1 MSNDPLHWLDDEL
14 ANLSAQH
21 LRRELPLW
29 SRDLDSGAID
39 SGEASQINFASNDYL
54 GLARE
59 LNSPTLQ
66 ATLEEFGWGSGASP
80 LVTGRTTVHAA
91 LESDLAAFKATEGA
105 LTFPT
110 GYAAN
115 VGAIAA
121 VVGKQDVILS
131 DTRNHASIIDGCR
144 LSGATVLVYQHNDMA
159 HLAELLTSAS
169 SHRRRLIV
177 TDSLFSMDGDVA
189 PLAKIAELSRAHDC
203 MLMIDEAH
211 ATGVFGEHGRGLAE
225 LFHCEDAVDI
235 TVGTFSKAL
244 GSIGGFVAGSEKL
257 IDWLANSARSYM
269 FSTALPAAC
278 ASASR
283 SAVQLIQTEPH
294 RREQLLSN
302 AQYLRQ
308 RLQSIGLLHESHN
321 EFCSQI
327 VPIVVGM
334 PEKAIA
340 LSAAL
345 ESAGMLVPAIR
356 PPTVPAGGS
365 MLRVSLSARHTQ
377 AEMDLLVDVLATHSS

>member
-1 MSNDPLHWLDDEL
+1 MSKDPLHWLEDEL
-14 ANLSAQH
+14 ANLSEQH

-29 SRDLDSGAID
+29 SRDLDSRSIG
-39 SGEASQINFASNDYL
+39 SGDVSLINFASNDYL
-54 GLARE
+54 GLAGE

-80 LVTGRTTVHAA
+80 LVTGRTAVHAA
-91 LESDLAAFKATEGA
+91 LESDLAAFKVTERA
-105 LTFPT
+105 LTFST

-115 VGAIAA
+115 VGTIAA
-121 VVGKQDVILS
+121 LVGKQDVILS
-131 DTRNHASIIDGCR
+131 DARNHASIIDGCR
-144 LSGATVLVYQHNDMA
+144 LSGATVLVYRHKDVD
-159 HLAELLTSAS
+159 HLAELLSAATSY
-169 SHRRRLIV
+169 RRRLIV

-211 ATGVFGEHGRGLAE
+211 ATGVFGEHGRGLVE
-225 LFHCEDAVDI
+225 LFNCEDAVDV

-244 GSIGGFVAGSEKL
+244 GSIGGFVAGSKSL

-278 ASASR
+278 ARASR

-302 AQYLRQ
+302 AQHLRQ
-308 RLQSIGLLHESHN
+308 RLQSAGMLDESQN

-327 VPIVVGM
+327 IPIAVGT
-334 PEKAIA
+334 PEKTIA
-340 LSAAL
+340 QSTAL
-345 ESAGMLVPAIR
+345 KSAGLLVPAIR
-356 PPTVPAGGS
+356 PPTVPVGGS
-365 MLRVSLSARHTQ
+365 ILRVSLSAMHTQ
-377 AEMDLLVDVLATHSS
+377 TEIDQLADVLATN

>member
-1 MSNDPLHWLDDEL
+1 MPNDPLYWLEEAL
-14 ANLSAQH
+14 ANLSEQH

-29 SRDLDSGAID
+29 SRDRAGGAIC
-39 SGEASQINFASNDYL
+39 SGDVSLINFASNDYL

-80 LVTGRTTVHAA
+80 LVTGRTKVHAA
-91 LESDLAAFKATEGA
+91 LESDLAVFKATERA
-105 LTFPT
+105 ITFPT

-115 VGAIAA
+115 VGTIAA
-121 VVGKQDVILS
+121 LVGKQDVILS
-131 DTRNHASIIDGCR
+131 DAHNHASIIDGCR
-144 LSGATVLVYQHNDMA
+144 LSGATVLVYRHKDVD
-159 HLAELLTSAS
+159 HLAELLAAAT

-177 TDSLFSMDGDVA
+177 TDSLFSMGGDVA
-189 PLAKIAELSRAHDC
+189 PLLQIAELSRNHDC

-211 ATGVFGEHGRGLAE
+211 ATGVLGKHGRGLAE
-225 LFHCEDAVDI
+225 LLDCEDAVDI

-257 IDWLANSARSYM
+257 IDWLANSARSYI

-278 ASASR
+278 CSASR
-283 SAVQLIQTEPH
+283 CSVQLIQSEPY

-308 RLQSIGLLHESHN
+308 RLQAIGLLHESQN

-327 VPIVVGM
+327 VPVVVGI

-345 ESAGMLVPAIR
+345 KSAGLLVPAIR
-356 PPTVPAGGS
+356 PPTVPIDGS
-365 MLRVSLSARHTQ
+365 MLRVSLSAVHTQ
-377 AEMDLLVDVLATHSS
+377 VEMDQLVDVLATN

>member
-1 MSNDPLHWLDDEL
+1 MSNDPLQWLEDEL
-14 ANLSAQH
+14 ASLSEEH
-21 LRRELPLW
+21 LRRELQLW
-29 SRDLDSGAID
+29 SRDRDSGSIY
-39 SGEASQINFASNDYL
+39 SGDVSLINFASNDYL
-54 GLARE
+54 GLARK
-59 LNSPTLQ
+59 LNDPTMQ
-66 ATLEEFGWGSGASP
+66 KTLEEFGWGSGASP
-80 LVTGRTTVHAA
+80 LVTGRSPVHAA
-91 LESDLAAFKATEGA
+91 LENDLAAFKATASA

-115 VGAIAA
+115 VGTITAL
-121 VVGKQDVILS
+121 VDKQDVILS
-131 DTRNHASIIDGCR
+131 DARNHASIVDGCR
-144 LSGATVLVYQHNDMA
+144 LSGATVLVYRHNDVD
-159 HLAELLTSAS
+159 HLAELLGTAT

-189 PLAKIAELSRAHDC
+189 PLAKIAELSREHDC

-225 LFHCEDAVDI
+225 LFNCEDAVAV

-244 GSIGGFVAGSEKL
+244 GSIGGFVAGSKSL

-278 ASASR
+278 ASANR

-302 AQYLRQ
+302 AQHLRE
-308 RLQSIGLLHESHN
+308 RLQLVGLLDESQN

-327 VPIVVGM
+327 VPVIVGT

-340 LSAAL
+340 LSATL
-345 ESAGMLVPAIR
+345 KSAGLLVPAIR
-356 PPTVPAGGS
+356 PPTVPVGGS
-365 MLRVSLSARHTQ
+365 MLRVSLSAMHTQ
-377 AEMDLLVDVLATHSS
+377 TEMDQLLDILITN

>member
-1 MSNDPLHWLDDEL
+1 MSNDPLYWLEEEL
-14 ANLSAQH
+14 ANLSEQN
-21 LRRELPLW
+21 LRRELPSW
-29 SRDLDSGAID
+29 SRDRESGAICRGD
-39 SGEASQINFASNDYL
+39 VSLINFASNDYL
-54 GLARE
+54 GLAQE

-91 LESDLAAFKATEGA
+91 LESDLAAFKATERA

-115 VGAIAA
+115 VGTIAA
-121 VVGKQDVILS
+121 LVGKQDVILS
-131 DTRNHASIIDGCR
+131 DARNHASIIDGCR
-144 LSGATVLVYQHNDMA
+144 LSAAKVLVYRHNDVD
-159 HLAELLTSAS
+159 HLAELLGAAT

-189 PLAKIAELSRAHDC
+189 PLDKIAELARAHNC

-225 LFHCEDAVDI
+225 LFDCEDAVDV

-244 GSIGGFVAGSEKL
+244 GSIGGFVAGSKLL

-294 RREQLLSN
+294 RRGQLLSN
-302 AQYLRQ
+302 AQHLRQ
-308 RLQSIGLLHESHN
+308 RLQSIGMLHESQN

-327 VPIVVGM
+327 VPVVVGA
-334 PEKAIA
+334 PEKATA

-345 ESAGMLVPAIR
+345 KSAGLLVPAIR
-356 PPTVPAGGS
+356 PPTVPVGGS
-365 MLRVSLSARHTQ
+365 MLRVSLSAMHTQ
-377 AEMDLLVDVLATHSS
+377 SEMDQLVDVLTTN

>member
-1 MSNDPLHWLDDEL
+1 MSNDPLHWLEDEL
-14 ANLSAQH
+14 ANLSEQH
-21 LRRELPLW
+21 LQRELQLW
-29 SRDLDSGAID
+29 SRDRDSGSIC
-39 SGEASQINFASNDYL
+39 SGDVSLINFASNDYL

-59 LNSPTLQ
+59 LNSSALQ
-66 ATLEEFGWGSGASP
+66 TTLEKFGWGSGASP

-91 LESDLAAFKATEGA
+91 LESDLAAFKATERA

-110 GYAAN
+110 GYTAN
-115 VGAIAA
+115 VGTIAA
-121 VVGKQDVILS
+121 LVGKQDVILS

-144 LSGATVLVYQHNDMA
+144 LSGARVLVYRHNDVD
-159 HLAELLTSAS
+159 HLAELLAAAT

-189 PLAKIAELSRAHDC
+189 PLDKIAELSRAHNC

-225 LFHCEDAVDI
+225 LFNCEDAVDV

-244 GSIGGFVAGSEKL
+244 GSIGGFVAGGKLL

-283 SAVQLIQTEPH
+283 SAVQLIQTEPY

-302 AQYLRQ
+302 AQHLRQ
-308 RLQSIGLLHESHN
+308 RLQSIGMLPESQN
-321 EFCSQI
+321 GFCSQI
-327 VPIVVGM
+327 VPVVVGT

-345 ESAGMLVPAIR
+345 KSAGLLVPAIR
-356 PPTVPAGGS
+356 PPTVPVGGS

-377 AEMDLLVDVLATHSS
+377 TEINQLADVLTTN

>member
-1 MSNDPLHWLDDEL
+1 MSNDPLQWLEDEL
-14 ANLSAQH
+14 ASLSEEH

-29 SRDLDSGAID
+29 SRDRDSGSIY
-39 SGEASQINFASNDYL
+39 SGDVSLINFASNDYL
-54 GLARE
+54 GLARK
-59 LNSPTLQ
+59 LNDSTMQ
-66 ATLEEFGWGSGASP
+66 KTLEEFGWGSGASP
-80 LVTGRTTVHAA
+80 LVTGRSPVHAA
-91 LESDLAAFKATEGA
+91 LENDLAAFKATASA

-115 VGAIAA
+115 VGTITAL
-121 VVGKQDVILS
+121 VDKQDVILS
-131 DTRNHASIIDGCR
+131 DARNHASIVDGCR
-144 LSGATVLVYQHNDMA
+144 LSGAAVLVYRHNDVD
-159 HLAELLTSAS
+159 HLAELLGTST

-225 LFHCEDAVDI
+225 LFNCEDAVDV

-244 GSIGGFVAGSEKL
+244 GSIGGFVAGSKSL

-278 ASASR
+278 ASVNR

-294 RREQLLSN
+294 RRDQLLFN
-302 AQYLRQ
+302 AQHLRE
-308 RLQSIGLLHESHN
+308 RLQSVGLLDESQN

-327 VPIVVGM
+327 VPVIVDT

-345 ESAGMLVPAIR
+345 KSAGLLVPAIR
-356 PPTVPAGGS
+356 PPTVPVGGS
-365 MLRVSLSARHTQ
+365 MLRVSLSAMHTQ
-377 AEMDLLVDVLATHSS
+377 TEMDQLLDALTTN

>member
-1 MSNDPLHWLDDEL
+1 MSNDALYWLEEEL
-14 ANLSAQH
+14 ANLSEQN
-21 LRRELPLW
+21 LRRELPSW
-29 SRDLDSGAID
+29 SRDRESGAICRGD
-39 SGEASQINFASNDYL
+39 VSLINFASNDYL
-54 GLARE
+54 GLAQE

-91 LESDLAAFKATEGA
+91 LESDLAAFKATERA

-115 VGAIAA
+115 VGTIAA
-121 VVGKQDVILS
+121 LVGKQDVILS
-131 DTRNHASIIDGCR
+131 DARNHASIIDGCR
-144 LSGATVLVYQHNDMA
+144 LSGATVLVYRHKDVD
-159 HLAELLTSAS
+159 HLAELLAAAT

-177 TDSLFSMDGDVA
+177 TDTLFSMDGDVA
-189 PLAKIAELSRAHDC
+189 PLAQIAELSRTHDC

-211 ATGVFGEHGRGLAE
+211 ATGVFGKHGRGLAE
-225 LFHCEDAVDI
+225 LLDCEDAVDI

-278 ASASR
+278 ASANR
-283 SAVQLIQTEPH
+283 SAVQLIQSQPH

-345 ESAGMLVPAIR
+345 HAAGLLVPAIR
-356 PPTVPAGGS
+356 PPTVPVDGS
-365 MLRVSLSARHTQ
+365 MLRVSLSAVHTQ
-377 AEMDLLVDVLATHSS
+377 AEINQLVDVLATN

>member
-1 MSNDPLHWLDDEL
+1 MSNDPLQWLEDEL
-14 ANLSAQH
+14 ASLSEEH
-21 LRRELPLW
+21 LRRELQLW
-29 SRDLDSGAID
+29 SRDRDSGFIY
-39 SGEASQINFASNDYL
+39 SGDVSLINFASNDYL
-54 GLARE
+54 GLARK
-59 LNSPTLQ
+59 LNDPTMQ
-66 ATLEEFGWGSGASP
+66 KTLEEFGWGSGASP
-80 LVTGRTTVHAA
+80 LVTGRSPVHAA
-91 LESDLAAFKATEGA
+91 LENDLAAFKATASA

-115 VGAIAA
+115 VGTITAL
-121 VVGKQDVILS
+121 VDKQDVILS
-131 DTRNHASIIDGCR
+131 DARNHASIVDGCR
-144 LSGATVLVYQHNDMA
+144 LSGATVLVYRHNDVD
-159 HLAELLTSAS
+159 HLAELLGTAT

-225 LFHCEDAVDI
+225 LFNCEDAVAV

-244 GSIGGFVAGSEKL
+244 GSIGGFVAGSKSL

-278 ASASR
+278 ASANR

-302 AQYLRQ
+302 AQHLRE
-308 RLQSIGLLHESHN
+308 RLQLVGLLDESQN

-327 VPIVVGM
+327 VPVIVGT

-340 LSAAL
+340 LSATL
-345 ESAGMLVPAIR
+345 KSAGLLVPAIR
-356 PPTVPAGGS
+356 PPTVPVGGS
-365 MLRVSLSARHTQ
+365 MLRVSLSAMHTQ
-377 AEMDLLVDVLATHSS
+377 TEMDQLLDILITN

>member
-1 MSNDPLHWLDDEL
+1 MSNDPLHWLEDEL
-14 ANLSAQH
+14 AGLSAQH
-21 LRRELPLW
+21 LRRELQLW
-29 SRDLDSGAID
+29 SRDRDSGSIC
-39 SGEASQINFASNDYL
+39 SGDVSLINFASNDYL

-59 LNSPTLQ
+59 LNSPTMQ
-66 ATLEEFGWGSGASP
+66 TTLEEFGWGSGASP

-91 LESDLAAFKATEGA
+91 LENDLAAFKATERA

-110 GYAAN
+110 GYMAN
-115 VGAIAA
+115 VGTIAA
-121 VVGKQDVILS
+121 LVGKQDVILS

-144 LSGATVLVYQHNDMA
+144 LSAAKVLVYRHNDVD
-159 HLAELLTSAS
+159 HLAELLGAAT

-189 PLAKIAELSRAHDC
+189 PLDKIAELARAHNC

-225 LFHCEDAVDI
+225 LFNCEDAVDV

-244 GSIGGFVAGSEKL
+244 GSIGGFVAGSKLL

-302 AQYLRQ
+302 AHHLRQ
-308 RLQSIGLLHESHN
+308 RLQSIGLLPESQN
-321 EFCSQI
+321 EFYSQI
-327 VPIVVGM
+327 VPVVVGT
-334 PEKAIA
+334 PEKATA

-345 ESAGMLVPAIR
+345 KSAGLLVPAIR
-356 PPTVPAGGS
+356 PPTVPVGGS
-365 MLRVSLSARHTQ
+365 MLRVSLSAMHTQ
-377 AEMDLLVDVLATHSS
+377 SEMDQLVDVLTTN

>member
-1 MSNDPLHWLDDEL
+1 MSKDSLYWLEDEL
-14 ANLSAQH
+14 ANLSVQH

-29 SRDLDSGAID
+29 SRDLDSGAIYGGD
-39 SGEASQINFASNDYL
+39 VSLINFASNDYL

-91 LESDLAAFKATEGA
+91 LESDLAAFKATERA
-105 LTFPT
+105 LTFPA

-115 VGAIAA
+115 VGTIAA
-121 VVGKQDVILS
+121 LVGKQDVILS
-131 DTRNHASIIDGCR
+131 DIRNHASIIDGCR
-144 LSGATVLVYQHNDMA
+144 LSGATVLVYRHNDMA

-225 LFHCEDAVDI
+225 LFHCEAAVDV

-257 IDWLANSARSYM
+257 IDWLANSARSYI

-278 ASASR
+278 SSACR
-283 SAVQLIQTEPH
+283 SAVQLIQSEPQ
-294 RREQLLSN
+294 RRKQLLSN

-308 RLQSIGLLHESHN
+308 RLHSIRLLHESHN
-321 EFCSQI
+321 EFCTQI
-327 VPIVVGM
+327 VPVVVGT

-345 ESAGMLVPAIR
+345 RSAGLLVPAIR

-377 AEMDLLVDVLATHSS
+377 TEMDHLVDVLATH

>member
-1 MSNDPLHWLDDEL
+1 MSNDPLHWLEDEL
-14 ANLSAQH
+14 AGLSAQH
-21 LRRELPLW
+21 LRRELQFWNRERVNGSLCSGDVPL
-29 SRDLDSGAID
+29 
-39 SGEASQINFASNDYL
+39 INFACNDYL

-59 LNSPTLQ
+59 LNSSTLQ
-66 ATLEEFGWGSGASP
+66 TTLAEFGWGSGASP

-91 LESDLAAFKATEGA
+91 LENDLATFKATASA

-115 VGAIAA
+115 VGTIAA
-121 VVGKQDVILS
+121 LVDKQDVILS
-131 DTRNHASIIDGCR
+131 DARNHASIVDGCR
-144 LSGATVLVYQHNDMA
+144 LSGATVLIYRHNDVD
-159 HLAELLTSAS
+159 HLAELLGTAPP
-169 SHRRRLIV
+169 HRRRLIV

-189 PLAKIAELSRAHDC
+189 PLPKIAELSRTHDC

-225 LFHCEDAVDI
+225 LFNCEDAVAV

-244 GSIGGFVAGSEKL
+244 GSIGGFVVGSKPL

-278 ASASR
+278 ASANR

-302 AQYLRQ
+302 AQHLRQ
-308 RLQSIGLLHESHN
+308 RLQSKGMLDESQN

-327 VPIVVGM
+327 VPIVVGS

-345 ESAGMLVPAIR
+345 KSAGLLVPAIR
-356 PPTVPAGGS
+356 PPTVTVGGS
-365 MLRVSLSARHTQ
+365 MLRVSLSAMHTQ
-377 AEMDLLVDVLATHSS
+377 TEIDQLVDVLAIN

>member
-1 MSNDPLHWLDDEL
+1 MSNDPLQWLEDEL
-14 ANLSAQH
+14 ASLSEEH
-21 LRRELPLW
+21 LRRELQLW
-29 SRDLDSGAID
+29 SRDRDSGSIY
-39 SGEASQINFASNDYL
+39 SGDVSLINFASNDYL
-54 GLARE
+54 GLARK
-59 LNSPTLQ
+59 LNDPTMQ
-66 ATLEEFGWGSGASP
+66 KTLEEFGWGSGASP
-80 LVTGRTTVHAA
+80 LVTGRSPVHAA
-91 LESDLAAFKATEGA
+91 LENDLAAFKATASA

-115 VGAIAA
+115 VGTITAL
-121 VVGKQDVILS
+121 VDKQDVILS
-131 DTRNHASIIDGCR
+131 DARNHASIVDGCR
-144 LSGATVLVYQHNDMA
+144 LSGATVLVYRHNDVD
-159 HLAELLTSAS
+159 HLAELLGIAT

-189 PLAKIAELSRAHDC
+189 PLAKIAELSREHDC

-225 LFHCEDAVDI
+225 LFNCEDAVAV

-244 GSIGGFVAGSEKL
+244 GSIGGFVAGSKSL

-278 ASASR
+278 ASANR

-302 AQYLRQ
+302 AQHLRE
-308 RLQSIGLLHESHN
+308 RLQLVGLLDESQN

-327 VPIVVGM
+327 VPVIVGT

-340 LSAAL
+340 LSATL
-345 ESAGMLVPAIR
+345 KSAGLLVPAIR
-356 PPTVPAGGS
+356 PPTVPVGGS
-365 MLRVSLSARHTQ
+365 MLRVSLSAMHTQ
-377 AEMDLLVDVLATHSS
+377 TEMDQLLDILITN

>member
-1 MSNDPLHWLDDEL
+1 MSNDPLYWLEEEL
-14 ANLSAQH
+14 ANLSEQH

-29 SRDLDSGAID
+29 SRDRESGAICNGD
-39 SGEASQINFASNDYL
+39 VSLINFASNDYL

-59 LNSPTLQ
+59 LNSPTLR
-66 ATLEEFGWGSGASP
+66 ATMEKFGWGSGASP

-91 LESDLAAFKATEGA
+91 LESDLAAFKSTERA
-105 LTFPT
+105 ITFPT

-121 VVGKQDVILS
+121 LVDKQDVILS
-131 DTRNHASIIDGCR
+131 DARNHASIIDGCR
-144 LSGATVLVYQHNDMA
+144 LSGATVLVYRHNDVD
-159 HLAELLTSAS
+159 HLTELLGTATSY
-169 SHRRRLIV
+169 RRRLIV

-278 ASASR
+278 AIASR
-283 SAVQLIQTEPH
+283 SAVQLIQIEPH

-302 AQYLRQ
+302 ARYLRQ

-340 LSAAL
+340 LSTALNAAGL
-345 ESAGMLVPAIR
+345 LVPAIR
-356 PPTVPAGGS
+356 PPTVPVDGS
-365 MLRVSLSARHTQ
+365 MLRVSLSAVHTQ
-377 AEMDLLVDVLATHSS
+377 AEINQLVDVLATN

>member
-1 MSNDPLHWLDDEL
+1 MSSDPLFWLEEEL
-14 ANLSAQH
+14 ANLSEQH

-29 SRDLDSGAID
+29 SRDRESGAIC
-39 SGEASQINFASNDYL
+39 SGDVSLINFASNDYL
-54 GLARE
+54 GLAGE
-59 LNSPTLQ
+59 LNSPILQ

-91 LESDLAAFKATEGA
+91 LESDLAAFKSTERA
-105 LTFPT
+105 ITFPT

-115 VGAIAA
+115 VGTIAA
-121 VVGKQDVILS
+121 LVDKQDVILS
-131 DTRNHASIIDGCR
+131 DARNHASIIDGCR
-144 LSGATVLVYQHNDMA
+144 LSGATVLVYRHKDVD
-159 HLAELLTSAS
+159 HLAELLADAT

-189 PLAKIAELSRAHDC
+189 PLAKIAELSRAHNC

-225 LFHCEDAVDI
+225 LFNCEDAVDI

-257 IDWLANSARSYM
+257 TDWLANSARCYI

-278 ASASR
+278 ISACR

-308 RLQSIGLLHESHN
+308 RLQSIGLLHESQN

-327 VPIVVGM
+327 VPVVVGM

-345 ESAGMLVPAIR
+345 NAAGLLVPAIR
-356 PPTVPAGGS
+356 PPTVPIDGS
-365 MLRVSLSARHTQ
+365 MLRVSLSAVHTQ
-377 AEMDLLVDVLATHSS
+377 AEIDQLVDVLATN

>member
-1 MSNDPLHWLDDEL
+1 MSNDPLQWLEDEL
-14 ANLSAQH
+14 VGLSAQH
-21 LRRELPLW
+21 LRRELQSW
-29 SRDLDSGAID
+29 SRDRDSGSIC
-39 SGEASQINFASNDYL
+39 SGDVSLINFASNDYL

-59 LNSPTLQ
+59 LNSPTMQTTLQ
-66 ATLEEFGWGSGASP
+66 EFGWGSGASP

-91 LESDLAAFKATEGA
+91 LESDLAAFKATEQA

-110 GYAAN
+110 GYTAN
-115 VGAIAA
+115 VGTIAA
-121 VVGKQDVILS
+121 LVGKQDVILS

-144 LSGATVLVYQHNDMA
+144 LSAAKVLVYRHNDVD
-159 HLAELLTSAS
+159 HLAELLGAAT

-189 PLAKIAELSRAHDC
+189 PLDKIAELARAHNC

-225 LFHCEDAVDI
+225 LFDCEDAVDV

-244 GSIGGFVAGSEKL
+244 GSIGGFVAGSKLL

-302 AQYLRQ
+302 AYHLRQ
-308 RLQSIGLLHESHN
+308 RLQSIGLLPESQN
-321 EFCSQI
+321 EFYSQI
-327 VPIVVGM
+327 VPVVVGT
-334 PEKAIA
+334 PEKATA

-345 ESAGMLVPAIR
+345 KSAGLLVPAIR
-356 PPTVPAGGS
+356 PPTVPVGGS
-365 MLRVSLSARHTQ
+365 MLRVSLSAMHTQ
-377 AEMDLLVDVLATHSS
+377 SEMDQLVDVLTTN

>member
-1 MSNDPLHWLDDEL
+1 MSNDPLQWLEDEL
-14 ANLSAQH
+14 ASLSEEH
-21 LRRELPLW
+21 LRRELQLW
-29 SRDLDSGAID
+29 SRDRDSGSIY
-39 SGEASQINFASNDYL
+39 SGDVSLINFASNDYL
-54 GLARE
+54 GLARK
-59 LNSPTLQ
+59 LNDPTMQ
-66 ATLEEFGWGSGASP
+66 KTLEEFGWGSGASP
-80 LVTGRTTVHAA
+80 LVTGRSPVHAA
-91 LESDLAAFKATEGA
+91 LENDLAAFKATASA

-115 VGAIAA
+115 VGTITAL
-121 VVGKQDVILS
+121 VDKQDVILS
-131 DTRNHASIIDGCR
+131 DARNHASIVDGCR
-144 LSGATVLVYQHNDMA
+144 LSGATVLVYRHNDVD
-159 HLAELLTSAS
+159 HLAELLGTAT

-225 LFHCEDAVDI
+225 LFNCEDAVAV

-244 GSIGGFVAGSEKL
+244 GSIGGFVAGSKSL

-278 ASASR
+278 ASANR

-302 AQYLRQ
+302 AQHLRE
-308 RLQSIGLLHESHN
+308 RLQLVGLLDESQN

-327 VPIVVGM
+327 VPVIVGT

-340 LSAAL
+340 LSATL
-345 ESAGMLVPAIR
+345 KSAGLLVPAIR
-356 PPTVPAGGS
+356 PPTVPVGGS
-365 MLRVSLSARHTQ
+365 MLRVSLSAMHTQ
-377 AEMDLLVDVLATHSS
+377 TEMDQLLDILITN

>member
-1 MSNDPLHWLDDEL
+1 MSNDPLQWLEDEL
-14 ANLSAQH
+14 ASLSEEH
-21 LRRELPLW
+21 LRRELQLW
-29 SRDLDSGAID
+29 SRDRDSGSIY
-39 SGEASQINFASNDYL
+39 SGDVSLINFASNDYL
-54 GLARE
+54 GLARK
-59 LNSPTLQ
+59 LNDPTMQ
-66 ATLEEFGWGSGASP
+66 KTLEEFGWGSGASP
-80 LVTGRTTVHAA
+80 LVTGRSPVHAA
-91 LESDLAAFKATEGA
+91 LENDLAAFKATASA

-115 VGAIAA
+115 VGTITAL
-121 VVGKQDVILS
+121 VDKQDVILS
-131 DTRNHASIIDGCR
+131 DARNHASIVDGCR
-144 LSGATVLVYQHNDMA
+144 LSGATVLVYRHNDVD
-159 HLAELLTSAS
+159 HLAELLGTAK

-225 LFHCEDAVDI
+225 LFNCEDAVAV

-244 GSIGGFVAGSEKL
+244 GSIGGFVAGSKSL

-278 ASASR
+278 ASANR

-302 AQYLRQ
+302 AQHLRE
-308 RLQSIGLLHESHN
+308 RLQLVGLLDESQN

-327 VPIVVGM
+327 VPVIVGT

-340 LSAAL
+340 LSATL
-345 ESAGMLVPAIR
+345 KSAGLLVPAIR
-356 PPTVPAGGS
+356 PPTVPVGGS
-365 MLRVSLSARHTQ
+365 MLRVSLSAMHTQ
-377 AEMDLLVDVLATHSS
+377 TEMDQLLDILITN

>member
-1 MSNDPLHWLDDEL
+1 M
-14 ANLSAQH
+14 QK
-21 LRRELPLW
+21 
-29 SRDLDSGAID
+29 
-39 SGEASQINFASNDYL
+39 
-54 GLARE
+54 
-59 LNSPTLQ
+59 
-66 ATLEEFGWGSGASP
+66 TLEEFGWGSGASP
-80 LVTGRTTVHAA
+80 LVTGRSPVHAA
-91 LESDLAAFKATEGA
+91 LENDLAAFKATASA

-115 VGAIAA
+115 VGTITAL
-121 VVGKQDVILS
+121 VDKQDVILS
-131 DTRNHASIIDGCR
+131 DARNHASIVDGCR
-144 LSGATVLVYQHNDMA
+144 LSGATVLVYRHNDVD
-159 HLAELLTSAS
+159 HLAELLGTAT

-189 PLAKIAELSRAHDC
+189 PLAKIAELSREHDC

-225 LFHCEDAVDI
+225 LFNCEDAVAV

-244 GSIGGFVAGSEKL
+244 GSIGGFVAGSKSL

-278 ASASR
+278 ASANR

-302 AQYLRQ
+302 AQHLRE
-308 RLQSIGLLHESHN
+308 RLQLVGLLDESQN

-327 VPIVVGM
+327 VPVIVGT

-340 LSAAL
+340 LSATL
-345 ESAGMLVPAIR
+345 KSAGLLVPAIR
-356 PPTVPAGGS
+356 PPTVPVGGS
-365 MLRVSLSARHTQ
+365 MLRVSLSAMHTQ
-377 AEMDLLVDVLATHSS
+377 TEMDQLLDILITN

>member
-1 MSNDPLHWLDDEL
+1 MSNDPLQWLEDEL
-14 ANLSAQH
+14 ASLSEEH
-21 LRRELPLW
+21 LRRELQLW
-29 SRDLDSGAID
+29 SRDRDSGSIY
-39 SGEASQINFASNDYL
+39 SGDVSLINFASNDYL
-54 GLARE
+54 GLARK
-59 LNSPTLQ
+59 LNDPTMQ
-66 ATLEEFGWGSGASP
+66 KTLEEFGWGSGASP
-80 LVTGRTTVHAA
+80 LVTGRSPVHAA
-91 LESDLAAFKATEGA
+91 LENDLAAFKATASA

-115 VGAIAA
+115 VGTITAL
-121 VVGKQDVILS
+121 VDKQDVILS
-131 DTRNHASIIDGCR
+131 DARNHASIVDGCR
-144 LSGATVLVYQHNDMA
+144 LSGATVLVYRHNDVD
-159 HLAELLTSAS
+159 HLAELLGTAT

-189 PLAKIAELSRAHDC
+189 PLAKIAELSREHDC

-225 LFHCEDAVDI
+225 LFNCEDAVAV

-244 GSIGGFVAGSEKL
+244 GSIGGFVAGSKSL

-278 ASASR
+278 ASANR

-302 AQYLRQ
+302 AQHLRE
-308 RLQSIGLLHESHN
+308 RLQWVGLLDESQN

-327 VPIVVGM
+327 VPVIVGT

-340 LSAAL
+340 LSATL
-345 ESAGMLVPAIR
+345 KSAGLLVPAIR
-356 PPTVPAGGS
+356 PPTVPVGGS
-365 MLRVSLSARHTQ
+365 MLRVSLSAMHTQ
-377 AEMDLLVDVLATHSS
+377 TEMDQLLDILITN

>member
-1 MSNDPLHWLDDEL
+1 MSNDPLQWLEDEL
-14 ANLSAQH
+14 ASLSEEH
-21 LRRELPLW
+21 LRRELQLW
-29 SRDLDSGAID
+29 SRDRDSGSIY
-39 SGEASQINFASNDYL
+39 SGDVSLINFASNDYL
-54 GLARE
+54 GLARK
-59 LNSPTLQ
+59 LNDSTMQ
-66 ATLEEFGWGSGASP
+66 KTLEEFGWGSGASP
-80 LVTGRTTVHAA
+80 LVTGRSPVHAA
-91 LESDLAAFKATEGA
+91 LENDLAAFKATASA

-115 VGAIAA
+115 VGTITAL
-121 VVGKQDVILS
+121 VDKQDVILS
-131 DTRNHASIIDGCR
+131 DARNHASIVDGCR
-144 LSGATVLVYQHNDMA
+144 LSGATVLVYRHNDVD
-159 HLAELLTSAS
+159 HLAELLGTAT

-225 LFHCEDAVDI
+225 LFNCEDAVAV

-244 GSIGGFVAGSEKL
+244 GSIGGFVAGSKSL

-278 ASASR
+278 ASANR

-302 AQYLRQ
+302 AQHLRE
-308 RLQSIGLLHESHN
+308 RLQLVGLLDESQN

-327 VPIVVGM
+327 VPVIVGT

-340 LSAAL
+340 LSATL
-345 ESAGMLVPAIR
+345 KSAGLLVPAIR
-356 PPTVPAGGS
+356 PPTVPVGGS
-365 MLRVSLSARHTQ
+365 MLRVSLSAMHTQ
-377 AEMDLLVDVLATHSS
+377 TEMDQLLDILITN

>member
-1 MSNDPLHWLDDEL
+1 MSNDPLHWLEDEL
-14 ANLSAQH
+14 AGLSAQH
-21 LRRELPLW
+21 LRRELQSW
-29 SRDLDSGAID
+29 GRDRDSGSICGGD
-39 SGEASQINFASNDYL
+39 VSLINFASNDYL

-59 LNSPTLQ
+59 LNSPTMQ
-66 ATLEEFGWGSGASP
+66 TTLEEFGWGSGASP

-91 LESDLAAFKATEGA
+91 LESDLAAFKATERA

-115 VGAIAA
+115 VGTIAA
-121 VVGKQDVILS
+121 LVGKQDVILS

-144 LSGATVLVYQHNDMA
+144 LSAAKVLVYRHNDVD
-159 HLAELLTSAS
+159 HLAELLGAAT

-189 PLAKIAELSRAHDC
+189 PLDKIAELARAHNC

-225 LFHCEDAVDI
+225 LFNCEDAVDV

-244 GSIGGFVAGSEKL
+244 GSIGGFVAGSKLL

-302 AQYLRQ
+302 AQHLRQ
-308 RLQSIGLLHESHN
+308 RLQSIGLLPESQN
-321 EFCSQI
+321 EFYSQI
-327 VPIVVGM
+327 VPLVVGT
-334 PEKAIA
+334 PEKATA

-345 ESAGMLVPAIR
+345 KSAGLLVPAIR
-356 PPTVPAGGS
+356 PPTVPVGGS
-365 MLRVSLSARHTQ
+365 LLRVSLSAMHTQ
-377 AEMDLLVDVLATHSS
+377 SEMDQLVDLLTTN

>member
-1 MSNDPLHWLDDEL
+1 MSNNPLHWLEDEL
-14 ANLSAQH
+14 AGLSAQH
-21 LRRELPLW
+21 LRRELQSW
-29 SRDLDSGAID
+29 GRDRDSGPICGGD
-39 SGEASQINFASNDYL
+39 VSLINFASNDYL

-59 LNSPTLQ
+59 LNSPTMQ
-66 ATLEEFGWGSGASP
+66 TTLEEFGWGSGASP

-91 LESDLAAFKATEGA
+91 LESDLAAFKATERA

-110 GYAAN
+110 GYTAN
-115 VGAIAA
+115 VGTIAA
-121 VVGKQDVILS
+121 LVGKQDVILS

-144 LSGATVLVYQHNDMA
+144 LSAAKVLVYRHNDVD
-159 HLAELLTSAS
+159 HLAELLGAAT

-189 PLAKIAELSRAHDC
+189 PLDKIAELARAHNC

-225 LFHCEDAVDI
+225 LFNCEDAVDV

-244 GSIGGFVAGSEKL
+244 GSIGGFVAGSKLL

-302 AQYLRQ
+302 AQHLRQ
-308 RLQSIGLLHESHN
+308 RLQSIGLLPESQN
-321 EFCSQI
+321 EFYSQI
-327 VPIVVGM
+327 VPLVVGT
-334 PEKAIA
+334 PEKATA

-345 ESAGMLVPAIR
+345 KSAGLLVPAIR
-356 PPTVPAGGS
+356 PPTVPVGGS

-377 AEMDLLVDVLATHSS
+377 SEMDQLVDVLTTN